1 MILSRTLFTSQHRL
15 KGENGL
21 EIRALRYA
29 LLNLF
34 GSLYIHVS
42 QVHAEE
48 RTVGLEQIHGKSAL
62 ANKVALPDLDHATK
76 LCNASP
82 L

>member
-1 MILSRTLFTSQHRL
+1 M
-15 KGENGL
+15 EN
-21 EIRALRYA
+21 RAVRYA

-48 RTVGLEQIHGKSAL
+48 GTVGFEQIHGKSAL
-62 ANKVALPDLDHATK
+62 ANKVALPDLDHAAK
-76 LCNASP
+76 ICNASP
-82 L
+82 LESALVDNLEEDAG

>member
-1 MILSRTLFTSQHRL
+1 M
-15 KGENGL
+15 
-21 EIRALRYA
+21 RYA
-29 LLNLF
+29 LLNFF

-48 RTVGLEQIHGKSAL
+48 GTVGFEQVHGKSAF
-62 ANKVALPDLDHATK
+62 ANKVALPDFDHAAK

-82 L
+82 LESTLVVNLEEDAG